1 MGVNFGKIYI
11 LNFSQNPDGVK
22 LANQFALLVTP
33 LRRSE
38 PDRTFEVS
46 GIPRIVIVCFNV
58 YFNN

>member
-22 LANQFALLVTP
+22 LANQFALLGEGLNQT
-33 LRRSE
+33 E
-38 PDRTFEVS
+38 PFEVS
-46 GIPRIVIVCFNV
+46 GIPRKVIVCFNV